1 MPWKECSV
9 MDEKM
14 KFVARLLEGETMTA
28 LCLELGI
35 SRKTGYKIFE
45 RYQNSGLE
53 ALTERSRRPIR
64 YGNQMP
70 FQIEQYLLNIKKE
83 HPSWGAPKVR
93 EKFSRRYPDIKPPAK
108 STIHALFDRH
118 ELVTRKTRRRYKAE
132 GTDLSNSKNPNDLW
146 CTDFK
151 GEFMLGDK
159 RYCYPLTITDYAS
172 RYLLACDGLESTR
185 ASTAFTVYENV
196 FKEFGLPK
204 AIRSDNGVPFA
215 SPNALFGLS
224 RLSIWWLRLGINIER
239 IKPGHPEQ
247 NGRHERMHLTLKKE
261 ATKPAGENFLQQQ
274 AKFDYFI
281 NEFNNERPHQ
291 ALEMKYPSELYKK
304 SERIYNGLPDLDY
317 PLHDKTIFVSSCGRV
332 CVRNKKI
339 HISQVFAEQS
349 VGISEVNDGIWL
361 VSFMD
366 YDLGYFDEDSSR
378 FEPLKNPFRAKVL
391 PMSSV

>member
-14 KFVARLLEGETMTA
+14 KFIARLLEGETMTS
-28 LCLELGI
+28 LCFEFGI
-35 SRKTGYKIFE
+35 SRKTGYKIWD

-53 ALTERSRRPIR
+53 ALTDRSRRPVR

-70 FQIEQYLLNIKKE
+70 FQIESYLLNLKKE
-83 HPSWGAPKVR
+83 HPNWGAPKIR
-93 EKFSRRYPDIKPPAK
+93 EKFARRYPDIKPPAK

-118 ELVTRKTRRRYKAE
+118 GLVKHKSRRRYKAE
-132 GTDLSNSKNPNDLW
+132 GTILSNSTQPNDLW

-151 GEFMLGDK
+151 GEFMLGDN

-172 RYLLACDGLESTR
+172 RYLIACDGLESTR
-185 ASTAFTVYENV
+185 EITAFSVYENV
-196 FKEFGLPK
+196 FKEFGLPR
-204 AIRSDNGVPFA
+204 AIRSDNGVPFS
-215 SPNALFGLS
+215 SPNSLFGLS
-224 RLSIWWLRLGINIER
+224 KLSIWWLRLGISIER

-261 ATKPAGENFLQQQ
+261 ATKPPGLNFLQQQ
-274 AKFDYFI
+274 VKFDNFI

-291 ALEMKYPSELYKK
+291 ALDMKYPAELYKK
-304 SERIYNGLPDLDY
+304 SERIYNGLPEVDY
-317 PLHDKTIFVSSCGRV
+317 PLHDKTVLVTSCGRV
-332 CVRNKKI
+332 CVRNKKV
-339 HISQVFAEQS
+339 HISSVFAEQS

-361 VSFMD
+361 VSFMN
-366 YDLGYFDEDSSR
+366 YDLGYFDEDSKR
-378 FEPLKNPFRAKVL
+378 FEPLKDPFGSRVL